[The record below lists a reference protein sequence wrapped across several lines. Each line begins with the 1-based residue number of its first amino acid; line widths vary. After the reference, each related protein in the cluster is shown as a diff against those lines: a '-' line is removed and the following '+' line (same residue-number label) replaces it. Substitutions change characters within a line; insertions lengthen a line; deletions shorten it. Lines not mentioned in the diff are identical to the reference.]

1 MTVGIVEK
9 VTHLANLTILLEHFE
24 KYGGERNKWVVKEFN
39 HCNEE
44 LMKELKEKHDETRTS
59 ADSSSVSQSRTQ
71 EPGSQPG
78 RSKPIGPR
86 SGLA

>member
-1 MTVGIVEK
+1 MNIVEK
-9 VTHLANLTILLEHFE
+9 VTHLSNLTILLEHFE
-24 KYGGERNKWVVKEFN
+24 KYGGERNKWIIREFN
-39 HCNEE
+39 AVNEE
-44 LMKELKEKHDETRTS
+44 LINELKEKHDETRTS